1 MRWLLSSSL
10 RRASPL
16 PSSPGFLRMLCDDP
30 TTTPSFDDGRA
41 FRLKRTSEIV
51 RALTVFRLCSVPVLV
66 THCDKLLSFSRSLLG
81 PRLFSLLMRATAY
94 GQFVAGETVLEIRV
108 AMDKLSMMGMRPM
121 LAVPIEE
128 DLGENREGEQQ
139 YDENLA
145 TMLDCVRISKSGT
158 KTTSPM
164 MQLKVTALLS
174 AELCKRITVLLSH
187 PGLSEQFSLTR
198 LLHAME
204 GQEVRFSGL
213 SDSEAG
219 HFLCG
224 LRRLHRVG
232 EYAKGQEVR
241 VLVDAEYTYINPA
254 LTLVTMAMMKK
265 FNQSEPWIWNT
276 YQCYLKD
283 SFSLLS
289 ADLSVA
295 VRERFCF
302 GVKLVRG
309 AYMDKERKLA
319 NEQSY
324 PDPIHQSWESTNHSY
339 HQSLDMM
346 LDLIAKDS
354 KRYSIII
361 ASHNEDSVKHAM
373 KRMQE
378 LGIPK
383 DSACVCFG
391 QLLGMCDH
399 VSLTLGQEGYAIYK
413 SIPYGSIDSVL
424 PYLVRRAQENRTVL
438 LGIRKERELLR
449 RELWRRVLRR
459 SSGPAGGTL

>member
-1 MRWLLSSSL
+1 
-10 RRASPL
+10 
-16 PSSPGFLRMLCDDP
+16 MLCADP
-30 TTTPSFDDGRA
+30 ATTPSFDDGRA

-128 DLGENREGEQQ
+128 DLGENREGVCISV
-139 YDENLA
+139 YLC
-145 TMLDCVRISKSGT
+145 LSVCV
-158 KTTSPM
+158 
-164 MQLKVTALLS
+164 L
-174 AELCKRITVLLSH
+174 KRIAVLLSH

-213 SDSEAG
+213 SDSEAS

-276 YQCYLKD
+276 YQCYLK
-283 SFSLLS
+283 
-289 ADLSVA
+289 
-295 VRERFCF
+295 RFCF

-373 KRMQE
+373 KRSGLCYLQVHPVR
-378 LGIPK
+378 LYRLRAVTPLL
-383 DSACVCFG
+383 SLLPSPLSLSLSG
-391 QLLGMCDH
+391 Q
-399 VSLTLGQEGYAIYK
+399 GYAIYK

-424 PYLVRRAQENRTVL
+424 
-438 LGIRKERELLR
+438 
-449 RELWRRVLRR
+449 
-459 SSGPAGGTL
+459 

>member
-1 MRWLLSSSL
+1 
-10 RRASPL
+10 
-16 PSSPGFLRMLCDDP
+16 MLCADP
-30 TTTPSFDDGRA
+30 ASTLSFDDGRA

-94 GQFVAGETVLEIRV
+94 GQ
-108 AMDKLSMMGMRPM
+108 
-121 LAVPIEE
+121 
-128 DLGENREGEQQ
+128 EQQ

-145 TMLDCVRISKSGT
+145 AMLDCVRISKSGA

-174 AELCKRITVLLSH
+174 AELCKRIAVLLSH

-204 GQEVRFSGL
+204 GQE
-213 SDSEAG
+213 
-219 HFLCG
+219 
-224 LRRLHRVG
+224 
-232 EYAKGQEVR
+232 YAKCQEVR

-276 YQCYLKD
+276 YQCYLK
-283 SFSLLS
+283 
-289 ADLSVA
+289 
-295 VRERFCF
+295 
-302 GVKLVRG
+302 
-309 AYMDKERKLA
+309 
-319 NEQSY
+319 
-324 PDPIHQSWESTNHSY
+324 
-339 HQSLDMM
+339 SLDMM

-354 KRYSIII
+354 KQYSIII

-383 DSACVCFG
+383 DGACVCFG